1 MAEIPALATEEDVV
15 AILGR
20 GLSEEEFA
28 RIDAILNKLSE
39 LFRKESGQLFT
50 PGESTVRRKVNGE
63 EVFLPQRPVAEVS
76 SVVDARG
83 RPVQFSWFGQW
94 LLVPGVGS
102 HELVTVTYKHGSEDI
117 PPLVVQTIADAARQ
131 VLEVSP
137 EAVSGIT
144 QVSQGGTSY
153 TASATYATW
162 AQGGSARLS
171 PEDLKVARSFRPLM
185 GNVWVGSA

>member
-1 MAEIPALATEEDVV
+1 MAEMPALATRNDVV

-20 GLSEEEFA
+20 PLSEEESA
-28 RIDAILNKLSE
+28 RIDAILDKLSE
-39 LFRKESGQLFT
+39 LFRRESGQLFT
-50 PGESTVRRKVNGE
+50 PGKSTVRRKVNGE

-83 RPVQFSWFGQW
+83 RPVQFSGFGQW
-94 LLVPGVGS
+94 LLVPGVES
-102 HELVTVTYKHGSEDI
+102 HELVTVTYKHGSDEV
-117 PPLVVQTIADAARQ
+117 PPLVVETIADAARQ

-171 PEDLKVARSFRPLM
+171 PEDLKIARSFRPLM